1 MATNID
7 LLHPNLTLDQLQSWA
22 LELGFSGLAVVP
34 LAPRG
39 PPMPTEAFARW
50 LDRGFAGDMDYLAR
64 HSDLRARPADL
75 LPGAQT
81 ALMVTMP
88 YLPAATHAQWRT
100 LEEQAIDR
108 PNRAVVSVYARG
120 RDYHKVMRRRLAAL
134 ARRCQQRFPTSHFRA
149 CVDSAPL
156 MEVEL
161 AERAGLGWR
170 GKNTLLLNQAAGSMF
185 FLGALLTS
193 LRFSVAALDAAPGSA
208 ADSAAGGGLDRHCG
222 SCTACLDL
230 CPTKAFIGPYQL
242 DARRC
247 ISYLTIEHKGDIP
260 EALRPLM
267 GNRVYGCD
275 DCQRVCPWNRFA
287 QAATLPDFAVRHG
300 LDQVTLTA
308 LFGWTEA
315 EFTTRHQGSAILRI
329 GYARWLRNLAVGLG
343 NGLALALRRGDAA
356 SASEIRKALIARR
369 DYPDAMVVRH
379 VAWAL
384 AQERGTA

>member
-1 MATNID
+1 MATTID
-7 LLHPNLTLDQLQSWA
+7 PPHPNLTLEQLQSWA

-34 LAPRG
+34 LEPQG
-39 PPMPTEAFARW
+39 PPMPTDAFARW
-50 LDRGFAGDMDYLAR
+50 LDQGFAGDMDYLAR
-64 HSDLRARPADL
+64 HSGLRARPADL

-81 ALMVTMP
+81 VVMVTMP
-88 YLPAATHAQWRT
+88 YLPAATHAQWREQ
-100 LEEQAIDR
+100 EEQAIGR
-108 PNRAVVSVYARG
+108 PNRAVISVYARG
-120 RDYHKVMRRRLAAL
+120 RDYHKVMRRRLSAL
-134 ARRCQQRFPTSHFRA
+134 ARRCQERRPDSHFRA

-170 GKNTLLLNQAAGSMF
+170 GKNTLLLNQASGSMF

-193 LRFSVAALDAAPGSA
+193 LRFPAAAP
-208 ADSAAGGGLDRHCG
+208 DSASGQVGGVDRHCG

-230 CPTKAFIGPYQL
+230 CPTKAFTGPYQL

-260 EALRPLM
+260 EPLRPLM

-287 QAATLPDFAVRHG
+287 QAAALPDFAVRHG
-300 LDQVTLTA
+300 LDQATLTA

-315 EFTTRHQGSAILRI
+315 EFTARHQGSPILRI

-343 NGLALALRRGDAA
+343 NGLALSLRLGDTVA
-356 SASEIRKALIARR
+356 ASEIRGALAARR
-369 DYPDAMVVRH
+369 DYPDAMVARH

-384 AQERGTA
+384 AQDRALA